1 MLLGALTKE
10 MYSANLLTLWL
21 RQPFFGQSFDA
32 LCAKVRSMESE
43 TWFHNVYDSHEF
55 NVRTA
60 VKSIVD
66 SAVAS
71 IGGLGLRDNFA

>member
-10 MYSANLLTLWL
+10 MDSANLKSPWFIT
-21 RQPFFGQSFDA
+21 PFSGQSIDA
-32 LCAKVRSMESE
+32 LCAKARSMESE
-43 TWFHNVYDSHEF
+43 TWFHNVYDSHEC